1 MRELL
6 ILALIA
12 AVGYLAYDDYYKQR
26 PALEQARASIQQ
38 LTGERDQLR
47 QNPLRL
53 NVRAPTARTPPAW
66 FQKRLDEGAAA
77 LEMSRQHTRQG
88 EQQATPHP

>member
-12 AVGYLAYDDYYKQR
+12 AAGYLAYDDYYKQR
-26 PALEQARASIQQ
+26 PALEEARASIQQ
-38 LTGERDQLR
+38 LTVQRDQLR
-47 QNPLRL
+47 QNPARL
-53 NVRAPTARTPPAW
+53 NARAPTARTPPAW
-66 FQKRLDEGAAA
+66 FQKRLDEGAA

-88 EQQATPHP
+88 EQATPHQ